1 MAECYNCG
9 TYIPRGQG
17 YRRQMQTGTRSS
29 SYYGSRN
36 GGSFSSMHG
45 TRTVCSSCALVMDKQ
60 NEGGFVRFI
69 LYFIAWAISAYIG
82 FAIAKEHIIVGLF
95 LLIGGPVWIAGY
107 FIEKK
112 RSEEIRENVY
122 GSQGN
127 NSNQE
132 YSSVSYTQNIET
144 SVSDI
149 GNIQIQTTLRQG
161 EQISDWILRI
171 APLVTTQGASESD
184 TMSKYLKMTKY
195 TLPKVGETL
204 DKWFGRVELEMKRLE
219 QMNEQDIANTMQRV
233 VLRQGESI
241 VDWVTRILDGVPSD
255 DAESER
261 NQFIAIA
268 ERIPPKVGEDLR
280 QWIDRIKNVQ

>member
-1 MAECYNCG
+1 
-9 TYIPRGQG
+9 
-17 YRRQMQTGTRSS
+17 
-29 SYYGSRN
+29 
-36 GGSFSSMHG
+36 
-45 TRTVCSSCALVMDKQ
+45 MDKQ